1 MGLLSATASS
11 FLQDPLVPRTRP
23 PGERP
28 SIDTSFQQ
36 PSYSSEPSPHSSLSP
51 SIQSS
56 PNWHNLSPAHHN
68 PSFTTQMLHH
78 ALPHHLT
85 SDTSD
90 HPSPMQSVPNA
101 DWRNI
106 FQGPL
111 NAAAFAN
118 LVSQGVIPVPNG
130 SNNNQD
136 TQRHLLNQSRSQHMK
151 TQQGD
156 QHSDQPHL
164 SWSNGTVPFPPRSQH
179 LPRPPISRTQAPA
192 LGPLIDNSTSSPND
206 VLVLPA
212 QHQYGRL
219 SRPHKIADGRRAMTS
234 DTGLTNVSQNRSTN
248 GVAPDIHPD
257 LLSVSS
263 LAYAGCNVPI
273 ERSNVGIPPSLWMS
287 PQSTT
292 PSSPWSYSPLTQ
304 LAVPHNGIA
313 PQDSSPHSVQKPLSP
328 SDNRLLALDSK
339 QPIFSDIFSDDLFTP
354 MTKDAGPSSY
364 ASPRLS
370 GSPDLQLTP
379 LEHSEAKPEELARQD
394 PLATQVWKMYT
405 RTKAHLPH
413 AQRMENITWRM
424 MALELRKKKDEEE
437 EGNQVDVPEKRVRIK
452 DEDTTPSASTSM
464 AEPSPSG
471 GEERGRS
478 IAKGKG
484 KVRVVGF
491 DGTNQDGTEDEDVV
505 PMDWR
510 AVSRSRSRISMDWRP
525 QSRSRSR
532 PGYDQGVMSIQFDGQ
547 FPFPPIG
554 QGTSANSHE
563 TQQGYVRRVSGDT
576 KVLAG
581 SPSIPI
587 PSTSALPAHRQPSSS
602 LHSALSAVHEGVA
615 EYVSVPY
622 GSPSRQNAPVHQIS
636 HSLSALNTP
645 AFQPSSLPPF
655 GLHGLSKL
663 PVEEQSTKPR
673 VFPKHV
679 RKTSF
684 DHTVEKEGIFAGPS
698 GRHQV
703 NGKPLSPDS
712 LLGQKRPAE
721 TVHAESLLRAD
732 PSNVDGTNPRLPHP
746 RDADQY
752 VNSGS
757 FPSATFNF
765 SCPQFEGMFDLSVHG
780 NSVAHNEFSHMLH
793 ASDARRSSDL
803 TFPDSASHSLGGP
816 TYTPS
821 VGSPHGVNEGLSTAA
836 AVASAAMTDGY
847 AQPNSAN
854 FLSDEGSLEY
864 HILGLPFTS
873 LDPSVGLTQGPYTHV
888 DPTQILPVDHSGETI
903 LQSYHASPSSDW
915 GNGVATSSTESPEPY
930 VTSTAS
936 SPPSVDGANSRSQNR
951 KIASMKRVTQDIQR
965 KKPVPGTTVNVVA
978 DSRSST
984 STPDPTTEGSSSS
997 TVKGSSEDGEQAPT
1011 SCTNCQTTNTPLW
1024 RRDPEGQ
1031 PLCNAC
1037 GLFYKLHGVVRP
1049 LSLKTDVIKKRNR
1062 ASGAPNGNARKGN
1075 AGLPK
1080 LAASTRPRASTTS
1093 TLPSGLSA
1101 ARVAPISGNRPGLG
1115 PTPVGTLAL
1124 KRQRRTSTGLPGSTS
1139 TPLARR
1145 GPEPNV
1151 QT

>member
-11 FLQDPLVPRTRP
+11 YHQDPLTTRARP

-28 SIDTSFQQ
+28 SIDTSFH
-36 PSYSSEPSPHSSLSP
+36 PSYSSEPSPNSS

-56 PNWHNLSPAHHN
+56 PNWQNLSDPHHTVVN
-68 PSFTTQMLHH
+68 PSFATHMLHQ
-78 ALPHHLT
+78 ALPHHLA

-90 HPSPMQSVPNA
+90 HHPPMQSVPNT
-101 DWRNI
+101 DWPNL
-106 FQGPL
+106 FSAPL
-111 NAAAFAN
+111 NSAFFAS
-118 LVSQGVIPVPNG
+118 LASQGAIPEGP
-130 SNNNQD
+130 NNNRDAQHHLASQSRPQPIK
-136 TQRHLLNQSRSQHMK
+136 TQQRSQHNGQ
-151 TQQGD
+151 T
-156 QHSDQPHL
+156 HPA
-164 SWSNGTVPFPPRSQH
+164 WSNSTTTFPSPSHH
-179 LPRPPISRTQAPA
+179 LPRPSILRTQASTA
-192 LGPLIDNSTSSPND
+192 GPLIDKSTSSPHD
-206 VLVLPA
+206 VLVSPA
-212 QHQYGRL
+212 QPQHGRL
-219 SRPHKIADGRRAMTS
+219 SRLPKIADGRRVMTS
-234 DTGLTNVSQNRSTN
+234 DSHLTNVNQNRSTN
-248 GVAPDIHPD
+248 GLAPDMHPD
-257 LLSVSS
+257 LLSISN
-263 LAYAGCNVPI
+263 YTGCNMPI
-273 ERSNVGIPPSLWMS
+273 ERSNVGVLPSLWMS

-304 LAVPHNGIA
+304 LTIPQNGITH
-313 PQDSSPHSVQKPLSP
+313 QDSSPHSAQKPLPP
-328 SDNRLLALDSK
+328 SAKSSLALDTK
-339 QPIFSDIFSDDLFTP
+339 QPIFSDIFSDDLFIPT
-354 MTKDAGPSSY
+354 TKDAGPSSY
-364 ASPRLS
+364 TSPRLS
-370 GSPDLQLTP
+370 GSPDLQSAS
-379 LEHSEAKPEELARQD
+379 LEHSGEKPEELAKQD
-394 PLATQVWKMYT
+394 PLAAQVWKMYT

-424 MALELRKKKDEEE
+424 MALALKKKKDEEE
-437 EGNQVDVPEKRVRIK
+437 EANQNDVVAERKVRIK
-452 DEDTTPSASTSM
+452 DEVTTPPTPTSM
-464 AEPSPSG
+464 AEPSSSNIG

-491 DGTNQDGTEDEDVV
+491 DGTNQDGTEDDDAV

-532 PGYDQGVMSIQFDGQ
+532 PGYGYDQGVMSVQFDGQ
-547 FPFPPIG
+547 FPFPPMG
-554 QGTSANSHE
+554 PGTSTNSHE
-563 TQQGYVRRVSGDT
+563 TQQGYARRVSGDM
-576 KVLAG
+576 KGLAG

-587 PSTSALPAHRQPSSS
+587 PSTSALPAHRHPSSS
-602 LHSALSAVHEGVA
+602 LHSALSAVHEGTV
-615 EYVSVPY
+615 EHVSVPY
-622 GSPSRQNAPVHQIS
+622 GSSSRQNACNHQMS
-636 HSLSALNTP
+636 HSLSVLNTP

-663 PVEEQSTKPR
+663 PTEDQSAKPR

-684 DHTVEKEGIFAGPS
+684 DHTVEKEGFFIGPS

-721 TVHAESLLRAD
+721 AVLAESLLRAD
-732 PSNVDGTNPRLPHP
+732 PSDIDGTNPRLPQP

-757 FPSATFNF
+757 FPSTTFNF
-765 SCPQFEGMFDLSVHG
+765 SYPPFDGMFDLSAQG
-780 NSVAHNEFSHMLH
+780 SSVAHNEFSHMLH
-793 ASDARRSSDL
+793 ASDSGRSSDL
-803 TFPDSASHSLGGP
+803 PFPDSASHSLAGP
-816 TYTPS
+816 TYTSS
-821 VGSPHGVNEGLSTAA
+821 VGSPHGINEGLSAA
-836 AVASAAMTDGY
+836 AAANAAMTERY

-854 FLSDEGSLEY
+854 FSCDEGGLEY
-864 HILGLPFTS
+864 HILGLPFAS
-873 LDPSVGLTQGPYTHV
+873 LDASVGLAQGPYTHV
-888 DPTQILPVDHSGETI
+888 DPTQILPVDHTGETI
-903 LQSYHASPSSDW
+903 LQSYHPSPSSDW
-915 GNGVATSSTESPEPY
+915 GNGIPTSSTASPEPY
-930 VTSTAS
+930 TAP

-951 KIASMKRVTQDIQR
+951 KIASMKRMVQDIQR
-965 KKPVPGTTVNVVA
+965 KKSTSGATVNAVA

-984 STPDPTTEGSSSS
+984 STPDPTTEGSSSA
-997 TVKGSSEDGEQAPT
+997 VKGSSEDGEQPPT

-1093 TLPSGLSA
+1093 TLPSGLT
-1101 ARVAPISGNRPGLG
+1101 APRGAPSSSNRPGVAST
-1115 PTPVGTLAL
+1115 PTGTLAL
-1124 KRQRRTSTGLPGSTS
+1124 KRQRRTSTGLPGLSS
-1139 TPLARR
+1139 TPFARK
-1145 GPEPNV
+1145 GTEPNV

>member
-23 PGERP
+23 QGERP
-28 SIDTSFQQ
+28 SIDTSFQ

-51 SIQSS
+51 SLQSS

-90 HPSPMQSVPNA
+90 HLSPMQSVPNA

-136 TQRHLLNQSRSQHMK
+136 TQRHLVNQSRSQHIK

-156 QHSDQPHL
+156 QHSDQSHL
-164 SWSNGTVPFPPRSQH
+164 AWSNGAVPFPSRSQH
-179 LPRPPISRTQAPA
+179 LPRPSISRTQAST

-206 VLVLPA
+206 VLVSPA

-219 SRPHKIADGRRAMTS
+219 SRPHKIADGRRVMTS
-234 DTGLTNVSQNRSTN
+234 DAGLTNVSQNRSTN

-263 LAYAGCNVPI
+263 LAYAGCNIPI

-304 LAVPHNGIA
+304 LAIPQNGIA
-313 PQDSSPHSVQKPLSP
+313 HQSSSPHSVQKPLSP
-328 SDNRLLALDSK
+328 SDNHTLALDSK

-354 MTKDAGPSSY
+354 MTKDADPSSY

-370 GSPDLQLTP
+370 GSPDLQLAP

-437 EGNQVDVPEKRVRIK
+437 EGNQVVVPEKKVRIK

-464 AEPSPSG
+464 TEPSSSG

-532 PGYDQGVMSIQFDGQ
+532 PGYDQGVVSIQFDGQ

-554 QGTSANSHE
+554 QGTSTNSHE
-563 TQQGYVRRVSGDT
+563 TQQGYARRVSGDT

-587 PSTSALPAHRQPSSS
+587 PSTSALPAHRHPSSS

-663 PVEEQSTKPR
+663 PAEEQSTKPR

-684 DHTVEKEGIFAGPS
+684 DHTVEKEGIFVGPS

-765 SCPQFEGMFDLSVHG
+765 SCPQFEGMFDLSVQG
-780 NSVAHNEFSHMLH
+780 GSVAHNEFSHMLH
-793 ASDARRSSDL
+793 ASDGRRSSDL

-836 AVASAAMTDGY
+836 AAASAAMTEGY

-854 FLSDEGSLEY
+854 FLSDEGSLGY
-864 HILGLPFTS
+864 HILGLPFAS

-903 LQSYHASPSSDW
+903 MQSFHASPSSDW
-915 GNGVATSSTESPEPY
+915 GNGIAASSTESPEPY

-951 KIASMKRVTQDIQR
+951 KIASMKRVAQDIQR

-1101 ARVAPISGNRPGLG
+1101 ARGAPSSGSRPGLG

-1145 GPEPNV
+1145 GAEPNV